1 MFRYAFI
8 LSGYIKLILHRSQ
21 VSEDNHE
28 FILTPISIMLEGL
41 SLRFR
46 FHFETSKPT
55 NRIDKVIKN
64 QKDLHQRLIHLL
76 ARMVFT
82 TCQKYNFYTFT
93 IFNDNHSTHFGSQ

>member
-55 NRIDKVIKN
+55 NRIDKVIK
-64 QKDLHQRLIHLL
+64 KPKRS
-76 ARMVFT
+76 T
-82 TCQKYNFYTFT
+82 SKTYTF
-93 IFNDNHSTHFGSQ
+93 ISPNGIYNMSKIQFLHIYHF